1 MTQAVSGA
9 KRQAGRASKSA
20 QSASPTGG
28 LQSALQQLAGTV
40 TDRAMSSMSGRVGS
54 ATDRLSDYAENGG
67 GKGLLEAVTGLEDVS
82 SPVKSMV
89 KKGAGNVGDKVKD
102 AAGSVKDAAESLLGG
117 KGKGKG
123 GKKNKVTNII
133 EHIDV
138 GTPIDLTYRQ
148 WTQFA
153 EWPKYMKKL
162 EQVEQVSDEKLRWK
176 AQIFLSHRSWES
188 TITEQV
194 PNERI
199 VWRSKG
205 DKGYIDGAVT
215 FHELA
220 PNLTRVVVVLEYHP
234 QGLFEKTGN
243 LWRAQGRRVR
253 LELKHFQRQLM
264 TDTLLHPDEVEGW
277 EGEIRD
283 GDVVEGSSD
292 EGVDDEGDDGDEE
305 DQPSSNGKQRRG
317 GQRRTADRS
326 DSGRK
331 SSGATSRRKSGGTA
345 STRSPNGRAS
355 TRNSSGSGRKATSTA
370 SARKATSTA
379 SARKSS
385 GTKPARKSS
394 GTASAR
400 KSSGTASARKSSGS
414 GSSRSASSRTGTRR
428 RTATKSGGRS

>member
-1 MTQAVSGA
+1 MTQAVNGA
-9 KRQAGRASKSA
+9 KRQAGHAGKTA
-20 QSASPTGG
+20 QNASPVGG

-40 TDRAMSSMSGRVGS
+40 TDRAVSSMSGRMGMRPIGCPTMRRTGAARAV
-54 ATDRLSDYAENGG
+54 GG
-67 GKGLLEAVTGLEDVS
+67 GHRPRRRVFAGQVDRQEGV
-82 SPVKSMV
+82 
-89 KKGAGNVGDKVKD
+89 GNVGDKVKD
-102 AAGSVKDAAESLLGG
+102 AASSLFGG

-123 GKKNKVTNII
+123 GKKIKVTNIV

-283 GDVVEGSSD
+283 GEVVDESSD
-292 EGVDDEGDDGDEE
+292 E
-305 DQPSSNGKQRRG
+305 PRRH
-317 GQRRTADRS
+317 
-326 DSGRK
+326 
-331 SSGATSRRKSGGTA
+331 
-345 STRSPNGRAS
+345 
-355 TRNSSGSGRKATSTA
+355 
-370 SARKATSTA
+370 
-379 SARKSS
+379 
-385 GTKPARKSS
+385 
-394 GTASAR
+394 
-400 KSSGTASARKSSGS
+400 
-414 GSSRSASSRTGTRR
+414 
-428 RTATKSGGRS
+428 